1 MRLAMKE
8 IGQGDTV
15 ASVVVCLT
23 PWGTPANSG

>member
-1 MRLAMKE
+1 MKE

-23 PWGTPANSG
+23 PRVLLRILDRGVP